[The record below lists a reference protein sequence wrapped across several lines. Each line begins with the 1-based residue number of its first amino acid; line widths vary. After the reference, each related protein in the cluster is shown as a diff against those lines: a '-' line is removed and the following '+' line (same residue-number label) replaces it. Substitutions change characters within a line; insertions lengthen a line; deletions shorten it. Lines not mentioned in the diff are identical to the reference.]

1 MPGALVERV
10 RAAAISVMSVTD
22 HDTVAALGD
31 VRRAAD
37 PLGITLV
44 DGIEVTAVHEGRDV
58 HVLGYF
64 LDPGDAS
71 FGVFLHEQRLRRI
84 ERIREIGARLGRLG
98 VPVDVD
104 GLIARVAQN
113 PGASVGRPLVARA
126 LVKAGHVAT
135 LREAFDRFLASGQ
148 PAFVP
153 RTGKAP
159 ADVVELIHSA
169 GGLASMAHP
178 GVTRQPAVMAALV
191 GAGLDA
197 IELYHPDHTPEMTRD
212 LRQFAV
218 EHGLLVTGGSDFHG
232 DDSRGRPLGRSTLPT
247 VEFERLTAARRR
259 I

>member
-1 MPGALVERV
+1 
-10 RAAAISVMSVTD
+10 MSVTD

-71 FGVFLHEQRLRRI
+71 FGVFLHEQRLRRV
-84 ERIREIGARLGRLG
+84 ERIREIGA
-98 VPVDVD
+98 
-104 GLIARVAQN
+104 
-113 PGASVGRPLVARA
+113 S
-126 LVKAGHVAT
+126 
-135 LREAFDRFLASGQ
+135 
-148 PAFVP
+148 
-153 RTGKAP
+153 
-159 ADVVELIHSA
+159 
-169 GGLASMAHP
+169 HP

-197 IELYHPDHTPEMTRD
+197 IELYHPDHTPEMMRD